1 MTPGNSLDLDAL
13 LKDVRSIAGSASK
26 SIIDIYRSDFSVD
39 YKQDDSPVTTADINS
54 HKIIISGL
62 ESLHPRL
69 PVLSEENSD
78 IPFDVRCRWDVYW
91 LVDPLDGTR
100 EFINRRDD
108 FSINIAL
115 IFGNRPVLGV
125 VHLPVTGSCYAAVSG
140 GNAYRFNGDSR
151 RKLEVRDEVR
161 DEPVVAV
168 SFSHAGGRTGRFLE
182 TLGPHKLLRR
192 GSMIKCC
199 LVAEGEV
206 DIYPRLGHTWE
217 WDTAAGQCVVEQ
229 AGGRLT
235 DWSGNPLRYNVKDS
249 LLNPFF
255 VAYTPSARNVLDFQ
269 PESESELAAG
279 LRRL

>member
-1 MTPGNSLDLDAL
+1 MTPRNSLDLDAL
-13 LKDVRSIAGSASK
+13 LKDVRSIAETASK
-26 SIIDIYRSDFSVD
+26 SIIDIYRRDFSID

-54 HKIIISGL
+54 HKIIVSGL
-62 ESLHPRL
+62 ESLQPRL
-69 PVLSEENSD
+69 PVLSEENSE
-78 IPFDVRCRWDVYW
+78 IPFDVRCQWDAYW

-100 EFINRRDD
+100 EFINHRDD

-115 IFGNRPVLGV
+115 IFGNQPVLGV

-140 GNAYRFNGDSR
+140 ANAYKFNGDSKQ
-151 RKLEVRDEVR
+151 KLNVCNEMR

-168 SFSHAGGRTGRFLE
+168 SFSHAGGRTQRFLE

-199 LVAEGEV
+199 LVAEGDV

-235 DWSGNPLRYNVKDS
+235 DWSGNPLRYNIKES

-255 VAYTPSARNVLDFQ
+255 AAYTPSAQGILDFQ
-269 PESESELAAG
+269 SESSPEPAVG
-279 LRRL
+279 